1 MPNSLDGRLA
11 LIIGGSGSIGAAT
24 AELFAPA
31 GAQIVVTHTSRP
43 AVSAAAL
50 AEAVLG
56 CTASLRFSTGT
67 AIVVDG
73 GRSR

>member
-11 LIIGGSGSIGAAT
+11 LIIGGSGSISAT